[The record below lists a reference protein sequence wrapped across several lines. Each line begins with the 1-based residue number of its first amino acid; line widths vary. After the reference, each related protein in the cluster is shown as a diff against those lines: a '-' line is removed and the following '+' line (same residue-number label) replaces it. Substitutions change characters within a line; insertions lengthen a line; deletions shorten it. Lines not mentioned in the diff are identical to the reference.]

1 MLSSSG
7 FNAAIACCRLDGC
20 RSEKKLSWLVARR
33 HTRRWDSGEIN
44 SRDWPLLLAEGA
56 VQWFIC
62 RPSMVTAVRGGGAAT
77 GLPWFSLLLFQG
89 ERGEGGCGPAGTW
102 RWEEIGGDCNGREQ
116 VFVLSGFWPKERA
129 ETVSERVRFGRRKGR
144 TQGDGVRVAAL
155 VFGFKGRGAGRLC
168 LGKWRED
175 GALLLLQE
183 GERRLEKLG
192 DRNPNW
198 ECGNGFWLSVF
209 GKGRGYVL

>member
-20 RSEKKLSWLVARR
+20 RSEKKLLWLVARR

-77 GLPWFSLLLFQG
+77 GLPWFSLLLFKGQ
-89 ERGEGGCGPAGTW
+89 RWEGGCGRAGTW

-116 VFVLSGFWPKERA
+116 VFVLSGFWPKER
-129 ETVSERVRFGRRKGR
+129 GRKPSLRGWGLGEEKGEHR
-144 TQGDGVRVAAL
+144 EM
-155 VFGFKGRGAGRLC
+155 VFGWRLWFLASKG
-168 LGKWRED
+168 
-175 GALLLLQE
+175 E
-183 GERRLEKLG
+183 G
-192 DRNPNW
+192 PAA
-198 ECGNGFWLSVF
+198 CV
-209 GKGRGYVL
+209 